1 MRHHPPY
8 IDLHCHLDGSITP
21 EIAKKLA
28 ALQQIP
34 LPARNDRELE
44 NLLSLP
50 PDCEN
55 LNDFLRCFS
64 LPLSLMQTRE
74 GIREAVFLVQENL
87 RSQEVAYGE
96 LRFAP
101 QLHRDQGLTQAQ
113 VLEAALEG
121 LHRSPLLCNLILCC
135 MRGEKDQVR
144 EANLETVEL
153 ARRYLTS
160 HGGVV
165 ALDLA
170 GAEGLY
176 PTRNFREEFRLAASY
191 GIPFTI
197 HAGEADGPDSVRCAI
212 ELGARRIG
220 HGVRA
225 VLDPE
230 VLELLKEHRIPL
242 ELCPTSNRQTRA
254 VTDMAKYP
262 LRQFLELGIPVTVN
276 TDDMAICRT
285 TVARELD
292 WLRSHCALTPEEE
305 YILYCNAVEAA
316 FTNEETRQKLYCK
329 ASDGTRINLL

>member
-21 EIAKKLA
+21 DIARRLA
-28 ALQQIP
+28 ALQGIP
-34 LPARNDRELE
+34 LPAQEDPALAD
-44 NLLSLP
+44 LLSLP
-50 PDCEN
+50 PDCES
-55 LNDFLRCFS
+55 LNDFLGCFA

-74 GIREAVFLVQENL
+74 GIREAVYLVQENL
-87 RSQEVAYGE
+87 RSQGVVYAE

-101 QLHRDQGLTQAQ
+101 QFHREQGLTQLQ
-113 VLEAALEG
+113 VVDAALEG
-121 LHRSPLLCNLILCC
+121 LHRSPLPCNLILCC
-135 MRGEKDQVR
+135 MRGEPDQVKA
-144 EANLETVEL
+144 ANLETVEL
-153 ARRYLTS
+153 ARKLLVEQD
-160 HGGVV
+160 GVV

-176 PTRNFREEFRLAASY
+176 PTRNFAEEFRLAVSY

-225 VLDPE
+225 IQDPE
-230 VLELLKEHRIPL
+230 VLQLLKERQIPL

-254 VTDMAKYP
+254 VTDMTNYP

-285 TVARELD
+285 TVAQELD
-292 WLRSHCALTPEEE
+292 WLRSHCALTREEE
-305 YILYCNAVEAA
+305 SILYHNAVAAA
-316 FTNEETRQKLYCK
+316 FTDEETRQRLYCV
-329 ASDGTRINLL
+329 AERTVN

>member
-21 EIAKKLA
+21 EIAKRLA
-28 ALQQIP
+28 SLQQLS
-34 LPARNDRELE
+34 LPAQDDAELE
-44 NLLSLP
+44 RLLSLP
-50 PDCEN
+50 PDCES
-55 LNDFLRCFS
+55 LDDFLRCFA

-74 GIREAVFLVQENL
+74 GIEEAVFLVQENL
-87 RSQEVAYGE
+87 RSQGVVYAE

-101 QLHRDQGLTQAQ
+101 QLHREQRLTQTQ
-113 VLEAALEG
+113 VIDAALDG

-135 MRGEKDQVR
+135 MRGEESQVR
-144 EANLETVEL
+144 EANLETVDL
-153 ARRYLTS
+153 SRRYLTS

-176 PTRNFREEFRLAASY
+176 PTRDFQEEFRLAVSY

-225 VLDPE
+225 VQDPD
-230 VLELLKEHRIPL
+230 VLQLLKEHHIPL

-254 VTDMAKYP
+254 VTDMSCYP
-262 LRQFLELGIPVTVN
+262 LRQFLKLGIPVTVN

-285 TVARELD
+285 TVAQEFAYLREHF
-292 WLRSHCALTPEEE
+292 SLTPEEE
-305 YILYCNAVEAA
+305 ALLYRNAVEAA
-316 FTNEETRQKLYCK
+316 FTDEETRQKLYRK
-329 ASDGTRINLL
+329 AFES